1 VTADGA
7 LRLTNAEADAIFLPC
22 PIEDRPYFTLWVR
35 TAGDPADV
43 LPHVRSIVRQIDPR
57 VPIGAGGTAE
67 TFRATEV
74 AELRL
79 VARGVGVMGLL
90 ALALAGGGLYAVMS
104 YLVASRRH
112 ELAVR
117 LALGATPRRLATA
130 VIGDGF
136 RLTLPGIAV
145 GALLSALAAQLV
157 RTELFGISPFDPV
170 SFLGV
175 AAVLIGMSFAA
186 TLVPAVHA
194 SRLDPLATLRGH

>member
-1 VTADGA
+1 
-7 LRLTNAEADAIFLPC
+7 
-22 PIEDRPYFTLWVR
+22 
-35 TAGDPADV
+35 
-43 LPHVRSIVRQIDPR
+43 
-57 VPIGAGGTAE
+57 
-67 TFRATEV
+67 
-74 AELRL
+74 
-79 VARGVGVMGLL
+79 MGLL